1 LKILENKILVVLGVF
16 IFNLIIFSYI
26 GNFDIRADH
35 PWRNS
40 LVIGVIEN
48 YEDGQDFK
56 NPTYNA
62 TRNKVGKGYM
72 EAPFPLF
79 PYIAGKFSSLLSPI
93 YKTKPDFVNNGP
105 INLQNSIPAADLINI
120 TKIIKN
126 DNGNVLY
133 GFNFELYP
141 HIFTNLS
148 ESRDKLLWFHLGSQC
163 KGKTLTFVLNN
174 NPINY
179 ECDGKKLIQI
189 QMKWGPNMVQFQ
201 QPENQKITDEI
212 FIFSM
217 SEVAS
222 NTLYSSRL
230 FQALL
235 ISALM
240 LVSLSL
246 YGRYNLINFILF
258 TTIPGFL
265 FFHQIVHE
273 EITALLFLITSL
285 LVLSFYYK
293 PKKNTA
299 TNISE
304 RFLILSF
311 ILLSFSAAIRP
322 YYFLFALIY
331 PLVILE
337 KHSFKDAFL
346 RYFYAPFLII
356 APAFIFYT
364 NTQLR
369 VKFGADTV
377 GIFGDRV
384 LFDSLLNVEYWN
396 MVIAYALDFHLPLFT
411 FVSFLVIFCFINLS
425 YSRKTFIH
433 YESKITLGS
442 YEKKLIIINI
452 LFIFIGGYSMFDS
465 SVHHN
470 YYSFPVILSIYFIL
484 IIYINSLMESK
495 KFKNKNILKFSVIVI
510 SIISFYQVSI
520 KTIDYMLVRQFDDYN
535 WAITARYHKIFHP
548 DKIAVFPF
556 DRGPQTHYM
565 SGSILG
571 FRSSLLEPK
580 EYETFEKYIKRNPL
594 SKFDANYMYY
604 CPNSFNSKGS
614 YENANKFIPKLFK
627 IKQIRILDTN
637 NGCLELKL

>member
-1 LKILENKILVVLGVF
+1 MKLLENKILVVLGVF

-40 LVIGVIEN
+40 LVMSVIEN

-62 TRNKVGKGYM
+62 TRNKVGKAYM
-72 EAPFPLF
+72 EAPFPIF
-79 PYIAGKFSSLLSPI
+79 PYIAGKFSSLLSPM

-105 INLQNSIPAADLINI
+105 INLQNTIPGADLINI
-120 TKIIKN
+120 TKIIKNDNDN

-141 HIFTNLS
+141 HLFTNLS
-148 ESRDKLLWFHLGSQC
+148 ENRDKLLWFQLGSQC
-163 KGKTLTFVLNN
+163 KKGVGTLTFVLNN

-189 QMKWGPNMVQFQ
+189 KLKWGPNMVQFQ
-201 QPENQKITDEI
+201 QPENQKITNEI

-217 SEVAS
+217 SEVATK
-222 NTLYSSRL
+222 TLYSTRL

-273 EITALLFLITSL
+273 EITALLFLISSL
-285 LVLSFYYK
+285 LVLSFYYQ

-322 YYFLFALIY
+322 YYLLFALIY

-377 GIFGDRV
+377 QIFQDRV

-396 MVIAYALDFHLPLFT
+396 MLLGYVSDFHLPLFT
-411 FVSFLVIFCFINLS
+411 FVSFLVIF
-425 YSRKTFIH
+425 FIH
-433 YESKITLGS
+433 YKSKISLGS

-452 LFIFIGGYSMFDS
+452 LFIIIGGYSMFDS
-465 SVHHN
+465 SVHHD

-510 SIISFYQVSI
+510 SIISLYQVSI
-520 KTIDYMLVRQFDDYN
+520 KTIDHMLFRQFDNYN
-535 WAITARYHKIFHP
+535 WAITARYHKVFHP
-548 DKIAVFPF
+548 DKIAIFPF
-556 DRGPQTHYM
+556 DRGPQSHYM

-580 EYETFEKYIKRNPL
+580 EYETFEKYIKRSPI
-594 SKFDANYMYY
+594 SHFDADYMYY
-604 CPNSFNSKGS
+604 CPNSFLSVGS
-614 YENANKFIPKLFK
+614 YENANEFIPKLFK
-627 IKQIRILDTN
+627 IKQIRILDTAN
-637 NGCLELKL
+637 KCLELKL